1 MSYSEQQGPARVPPS
16 MRTPLGRVRNLGA
29 AHSGT
34 ADFWR
39 QRLTAVALTLLMIPG
54 IVVVMMVLGR
64 NQVGAAQVLG
74 SPWVGLIV
82 LLFILASAWHMKIGM
97 QIVIEDYVHDE
108 GAKML
113 FLLANTVFAF
123 GVAAIAIFA
132 VLKLSF
138 GA

>member
-1 MSYSEQQGPARVPPS
+1 MA
-16 MRTPLGRVRNLGA
+16 MITPLKRARGLGSA
-29 AHSGT
+29 KEGPGH
-34 ADFWR
+34 FMR
-39 QRLTAVALTLLMIPG
+39 QRLTAVLNLILVPFAI
-54 IVVVMMVLGR
+54 
-64 NQVGAAQVLG
+64 
-74 SPWVGLIV
+74 GLIATLAGADLAV
-82 LLFILASAWHMKIGM
+82 VKSTLAHPIVAILLVALILSMAVHMRIGM
-97 QIVIEDYVHDE
+97 QIIVEDYVHDE

>member
-1 MSYSEQQGPARVPPS
+1 
-16 MRTPLGRVRNLGA
+16 MR
-29 AHSGT
+29 
-34 ADFWR
+34 
-39 QRLTAVALTLLMIPG
+39 
-54 IVVVMMVLGR
+54 
-64 NQVGAAQVLG
+64 
-74 SPWVGLIV
+74 
-82 LLFILASAWHMKIGM
+82 IGM
-97 QIVIEDYVHDE
+97 QIIVEDYVHDE

>member
-1 MSYSEQQGPARVPPS
+1 MAVH
-16 MRTPLGRVRNLGA
+16 MR
-29 AHSGT
+29 
-34 ADFWR
+34 
-39 QRLTAVALTLLMIPG
+39 
-54 IVVVMMVLGR
+54 
-64 NQVGAAQVLG
+64 
-74 SPWVGLIV
+74 
-82 LLFILASAWHMKIGM
+82 IGM
-97 QIVIEDYVHDE
+97 QIVVEDYVHDE

>member
-1 MSYSEQQGPARVPPS
+1 MI
-16 MRTPLGRVRNLGA
+16 TPLKRARGLGSA
-29 AHSGT
+29 KEGPGH
-34 ADFWR
+34 FMR
-39 QRLTAVALTLLMIPG
+39 QRLTAVLNLILVPFAI
-54 IVVVMMVLGR
+54 
-64 NQVGAAQVLG
+64 
-74 SPWVGLIV
+74 GLIATLAGADLAV
-82 LLFILASAWHMKIGM
+82 VKSTLAHPIVAILLVALILSMAVHMRIGM